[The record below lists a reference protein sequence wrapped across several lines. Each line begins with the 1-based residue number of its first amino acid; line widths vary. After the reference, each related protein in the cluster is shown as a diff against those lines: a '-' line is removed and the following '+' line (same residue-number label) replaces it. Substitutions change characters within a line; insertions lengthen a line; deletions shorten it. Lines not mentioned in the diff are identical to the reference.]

1 MKIKCL
7 LLKHEEP
14 SLDTQHCPRMLA
26 VVVTQ
31 HCPRTLAV
39 VVHTCSP
46 SRSTESSPGLAIKLV

>member
-26 VVVTQ
+26 VVV
-31 HCPRTLAV
+31 
-39 VVHTCSP
+39 HTCSP